1 MPPLIDGERVRIGQ
15 ELQKFF
21 LGNVVCLVTVERGI
35 KTRAGTPRQCYVV
48 DLIAGDSFDS
58 DTRSLLA
65 LGIATAIATI
75 LARGYQAGK
84 LIAAKYNIKLP
95 DQPLR

>member
-1 MPPLIDGERVRIGQ
+1 MSSNPLNPSVSEIRPVPTKIEVGLLTKTG
-15 ELQKFF
+15 
-21 LGNVVCLVTVERGI
+21 LGTTLLMFVSAL
-35 KTRAGTPRQCYVV
+35 V

-84 LIAAKYNIKLP
+84 LIAAKYHITLP